1 MIIAE
6 SMGRM
11 PHLVKKVESICSLMS
26 NIFEKRMA
34 MREKMFTN
42 QRFRKYSWSS
52 LQRDLLAGVIVG
64 IVAIPLAM
72 AFAIASGVKPEYGIY
87 TTIVAGFLAALFGGS
102 RFQVV
107 GPTGAFVPMLFGI
120 VMQYGY
126 QQLLIAGCLAGV
138 ILIMMGLFRLGTWI
152 QFIPR
157 PVTIG
162 FTAGIAVIIFF
173 GQISA
178 FLGLDI
184 QKQGQSFVTK
194 LLIMINHAHTFDI
207 WSLLTAC
214 ICLTV
219 ILLLQHFWPKLPAP
233 IIGLVLSASVA
244 YLFYP
249 GKVSTIGSLF
259 GGFPS
264 SLPSFTWL
272 PISID
277 NVINLLVPAMLIA
290 FLGGIESLLS
300 AHVADEMSGD
310 KHHSNRELI
319 GQGIANVVTP
329 FFGGIPATGAIAR
342 TATNIRSGA
351 ISPLSSMIH
360 SLFVLCTLLFFA
372 PFAVHVPLASM
383 APILMVVAWKMSERK
398 KFQQLLQMKTSDS
411 LVLCVTFLLTV
422 LADLTIGV
430 LAGIILSMLI
440 FMIRM
445 GKCHIRSIELDKT
458 PSDIGIY
465 SLEGPVYFGS
475 VKQLMNSIQAHP
487 EHQKVILMMDH
498 VPYLDTTGVT
508 VMTKIRDQFQ
518 DRGIEL
524 VVSGLRSQPKSV
536 LMSTENWKTY
546 DSPIEAIESVNM
558 KEILTQVE

>member
-1 MIIAE
+1 
-6 SMGRM
+6 
-11 PHLVKKVESICSLMS
+11 
-26 NIFEKRMA
+26 